1 MKNQPGKHF
10 LYRICLIIALLLP
23 GIAYAQDTTTKVE
36 GVVTDKLGEPVI
48 GASVASK
55 GTTIGVMTDLDG
67 KYSIVVDRNATLAF
81 SLVGMK
87 TQEIQV
93 AGKTTINVVMEEV
106 AQNLDEVIVV
116 GYGSQK
122 RGDITTAVSTV
133 STKDIAERPLVSTA
147 AAMQGKAAGVQ
158 ISQPNGLPGQGMR
171 IRIRGNTSINAS
183 SDPLYVVDGVPMNE
197 VNYLSPN
204 DIESMSILKDA
215 SSAAIYGSRAANGV
229 VLITT
234 KRPNN
239 GQSKI
244 EFNSFVGISKVS
256 KNFKS
261 LNTAQY
267 KELMDE
273 IGLVNLPDGLT
284 DQTDWFKETYRTG
297 VNQNYQL
304 SFSNAT
310 DKLKYSISGGY
321 TKEDGVIKAA
331 FYERYNF
338 RVNLE
343 NDIRKWLK
351 VSANATY
358 SDYTDN
364 GIISGTGANRAGVV
378 LSVIN
383 TPSYAPIW
391 SSEKGEEGWY
401 YYNYYGAN
409 ITHPVENMSRSEDNE
424 NNTNR
429 LIASASALITFAPGL
444 TFKSTVSADRFH
456 NKNTSWLDPVK
467 TAYGR
472 SQYGVASDNRSQ
484 GTVLI
489 FDNILNYNKTFNQK
503 HNLDVMAGTS
513 GTMSKWSQSYQTVS
527 HFGPWGIKTLN
538 AGNKVEQGNG
548 TTASNWKIMSYLG
561 RLSYN
566 YESKYLATVNFRAD
580 GSSKLSPGNRW
591 GYFPS
596 VSLGWRISSEDFL
609 KNVEWLDDMKLRAGW
624 GQVGNQAGISDYAS
638 YMSYNIVRQ
647 DWWKEG
653 QANALPAISLATDL
667 FNPDLTWETTTQTN
681 AGIDLTVLNS
691 RLSFSADVYY
701 KKTTDLLL
709 YNTIPSG
716 SSYYSRQLRNSGEM
730 VNKGLEFTINSVNTT
745 GKFAWD
751 TQFNIS
757 FNKNKFTHAGFT
769 KITGLAQV
777 SEITNENVVR
787 MEEGKPLGMF
797 WGYISDGVNPETG
810 DMMYRDLDNNGRIT
824 ASDKTYIGDPNP
836 DFTFGMTNNFSY
848 KDFNLNILIT
858 GSYGNDIFN
867 ASRMETEGMYNGN
880 NQSTVVLDRW
890 KRPGMITDV
899 PRAVNGTDNLLS
911 STRWIEDGSFI
922 RLKSVSLSYNFRL
935 PALKKLGINK
945 LQVYATANNL
955 LTLTK
960 YSGFDPE
967 VNQYGNSSQ
976 MLGIDW
982 GTYPQSKSFVGGI
995 NIEF

>member
-1 MKNQPGKHF
+1 MKNQSGKHF
-10 LYRICLIIALLLP
+10 LYKICLIIFLLLP
-23 GIAYAQDTTTKVE
+23 CIAYAQDTVTKVE
-36 GVVTDKLGEPVI
+36 GVISDKLGEPVI
-48 GASVASK
+48 GASVAAK
-55 GTTIGVMTDLDG
+55 GTTIGVMTDIDG
-67 KYSIVVDRNATLAF
+67 KYSIVVDRNATLVF
-81 SLVGMK
+81 TLIGMK

-93 AGKTTINVVMEEV
+93 AGKTHINVVMEDV

-122 RGDITTAVSTV
+122 RGDVTTAISTV

-158 ISQPNGLPGQGMR
+158 ISQPNGLPGQSMR

-183 SDPLYVVDGVPMNE
+183 SDPLYVVDGVPMDE

-215 SSAAIYGSRAANGV
+215 SSSAIYGSRAANGV

-234 KRPNN
+234 KRPIN

-256 KNFKS
+256 KNFSS

-284 DQTDWFKETYRTG
+284 DQTDWFKETYQTG

-304 SFSNAT
+304 TVSNAT
-310 DKLKYSISGGY
+310 DKLKYNISGGY
-321 TKEDGVIKAA
+321 TKEDGVIKVA

-338 RVNLE
+338 RANIE

-351 VSANATY
+351 VSVNATY

-364 GIISGTGANRAGVV
+364 GIISGTGSNRAGVV

-383 TPSYAPIW
+383 TPTYAPIW
-391 SSEKGEEGWY
+391 SSDQGEEGWY
-401 YYNYYGAN
+401 YYKYYGAN
-409 ITHPVENMSRSEDNE
+409 ITHPVENMSRSEDNK

-429 LIASASALITFAPGL
+429 LIASGSALITFAPGI
-444 TFKSTVSADRFH
+444 TFKSTISADRFQ

-472 SQYGVASDNRSQ
+472 SQHGQASDNRSQ
-484 GTVLI
+484 GTVLT
-489 FDNILNYNKTFNQK
+489 FDNILDYNKSFNLK
-503 HNLDVMAGTS
+503 HNLDIMAGAS
-513 GTMSKWSQSYQTVS
+513 GTTSKWSQSYQTVS
-527 HFGPWGIKTLN
+527 HFGNWGIETLN

-548 TTASNWKIMSYLG
+548 TTASNWAIMSYLG

-566 YESKYLATVNFRAD
+566 YDSKYLATVNFRAD
-580 GSSKLSPGNRW
+580 GSSKLSPKNRW

-596 VSLGWRISSEDFL
+596 ASLGWRISSENFM
-609 KNVEWLDDMKLRAGW
+609 KNIKWLDDLKLRAGW

-638 YMSYNIVRQ
+638 YLNYSFERL
-647 DWWKEG
+647 DWTNADY
-653 QANALPAISLATDL
+653 ANASPGIKLATDL

-681 AGIDLTVLNS
+681 AGIDLTALNG
-691 RLSFSADVYY
+691 RLSFTADVYY
-701 KKTTDLLL
+701 KKTTDLLM
-709 YNTIPSG
+709 NNPIPAG
-716 SSYYSRQLRNSGEM
+716 SSYYTNQLRNSGEM
-730 VNKGLEFTINSVNTT
+730 VNKGIEFTVSSVNTT

-757 FNKNKFTHAGFT
+757 FNKNKLTKAGFRKVT
-769 KITGLAQV
+769 SLAQV
-777 SEITNENVVR
+777 SEATKENIVKMV
-787 MEEGKPLGMF
+787 EGKPLGLF
-797 WGYISDGVNPETG
+797 WGYISDGVDPETG
-810 DMMYRDLDNNGRIT
+810 DMIYRDLDGNGRIT

-848 KDFNLNILIT
+848 KNFNLNILIT

-880 NQSTVVLDRW
+880 NQSTVVLNRW
-890 KRPGMITDV
+890 QRPGMITDV

-922 RLKSVSLSYNFRL
+922 RLKSVSLSYNFKL
-935 PALKKLGINK
+935 AMLKKLGINK
-945 LQVYATANNL
+945 LQVYGTANNL

-976 MLGIDW
+976 ILGIDW
-982 GTYPQSKSFVGGI
+982 GTYPQSKTFVGGI